1 MDMLVALI
9 TSAVLLLIIAI
20 VLFIFSPKSKKK
32 NSPYNSN
39 VEEDIEHIKEQIL

>member
-1 MDMLVALI
+1 MDMLVALL

-32 NSPYNSN
+32 SLARYSN